1 MDRLSNEVFENAI
14 KSANGLSDAS
24 KTSYLKQLRQ
34 ALKLIQPQYH
44 LILGD
49 PSTSN
54 ATLKLLV
61 EKQSISQNTARSI
74 IAALLSLF
82 KHVPESIWMRGE
94 KARLQTEWASILE
107 EHNKKVIDWTEQN
120 LLSPREEEGWVSL
133 KEWQA
138 KEYELRSA
146 EPGSYRHLLVAFHVL
161 MTPLRGGDLSLV
173 QFVTPTDPLADETKK
188 DTKDVLTWSGP
199 DKPSRL
205 LIRSHKTRKSFPV
218 LVRELSKDLRSVVAM
233 SLKLHP
239 KREYLFMSSAGKPW
253 SRSAFLAW
261 KTRTLH
267 ELFSRPV
274 TTNLARHAYVTSKK
288 TQNESIAS
296 QRKDASE
303 MGHSLKTH
311 NEYRKLVK

>member
-14 KSANGLSDAS
+14 KSANGLSEAS

-34 ALKLIQPQYH
+34 ALNLIQPQYH

-54 ATLKLLV
+54 KTLTHLV
-61 EKQSISQNTARSI
+61 KEQTISENTARSI

-82 KHVPESIWMRGE
+82 KHVPESVWMRGE
-94 KARLQTEWASILE
+94 RARLQTEWATILD

-120 LLSPREEEGWVSL
+120 RLTPREEEGWVSL
-133 KEWQA
+133 KDWEA
-138 KEYELRSA
+138 KEKELRLA
-146 EPGSYRHLLVAFHVL
+146 EPGSYRHLLVAFHSL
-161 MTPLRGGDLSLV
+161 MTPLRGGDLSQVHLI
-173 QFVTPTDPLADETKK
+173 TPTDPLADEKK
-188 DTKDVLTWSGP
+188 TDTKDVLTWSGP
-199 DKPSRL
+199 EQNSRL

-218 LVRELSKDLRSVVAM
+218 LVRELSPDLRRVVAM
-233 SLKLHP
+233 SLKLIP
-239 KREYLFMSSAGKPW
+239 RAYLFQSSTGKPW
-253 SRSAFLAW
+253 TRNAFLAW

-288 TQNESIAS
+288 SQNESIAS